1 MLTITS
7 KLQLDYMQKQK
18 HDLEFEMTV
27 NTNYMNMYTDML
39 GLVVSDCEKEGY
51 TAEEAKDTPVYKEI
65 DAAATAY
72 EERNDQI
79 DVELELLNEEIQSFE
94 KYHENGIKSDTSFWC
109 FGG

>member
-51 TAEEAKDTPVYKEI
+51 TAEEAKDTPIFSVCKQKLPI
-65 DAAATAY
+65 DP
-72 EERNDQI
+72 E
-79 DVELELLNEEIQSFE
+79 
-94 KYHENGIKSDTSFWC
+94 TSTWPAVPL
-109 FGG
+109 